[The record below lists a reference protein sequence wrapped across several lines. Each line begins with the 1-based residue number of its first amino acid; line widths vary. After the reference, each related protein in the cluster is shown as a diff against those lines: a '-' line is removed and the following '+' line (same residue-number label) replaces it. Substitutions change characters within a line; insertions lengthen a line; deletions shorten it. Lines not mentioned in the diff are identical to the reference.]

1 MARRHGFADPRRG
14 RVRHVGIAT
23 DQTKKDRAKAGLH
36 HGRNIVANQ
45 KSLPSRR
52 KILQAASLLIGSA
65 ATTGLGSRRATAAGY
80 PERPIKIIVPFA
92 YSGPTD
98 IMARILTTPL
108 GDAIGGSIIVENKP
122 GAGGNIGIGAAAHAE
137 PDGYTLLVT
146 SSAYVV
152 NPGLYTSIPYDPYK
166 DFAPV
171 AELGT
176 SPNVILVNPKLA
188 VNSVA
193 DLIAYAKAHP
203 DELNYASPGVGTTPQ
218 LSAELFKIIAG
229 IQMTHVPF
237 SGAGPAI
244 QAILGGTTQV
254 AFAALPPAHP
264 HIEAGALKALAVTGE
279 HRWFDLPDVPTMIE
293 LGYKDFISDT
303 FQGFLAPAKTPPAVI
318 DLLAKKSIEILKRPA
333 ITKQLADNGFEV
345 IANGPDGMKRR
356 IDDEIPKW
364 RDIIAKA
371 GIKPV

>member
-1 MARRHGFADPRRG
+1 MA
-14 RVRHVGIAT
+14 
-23 DQTKKDRAKAGLH
+23 KKKPP
-36 HGRNIVANQ
+36 
-45 KSLPSRR
+45 PSRR
-52 KILQAASLLIGSA
+52 EVLRAAGLLIGSA
-65 ATTGLGSRRATAAGY
+65 ATAGLAPTPARAAGY

-152 NPGLYTSIPYDPYK
+152 NPGLYASIPYDPYK
-166 DFAPV
+166 DFAPI

-188 VNSVA
+188 VNSLA

-218 LSAELFKIIAG
+218 LSAELLKIIAG
-229 IQMTHVPF
+229 VQITHVPF

-244 QAILGGTTQV
+244 QAILGGTTQI

-264 HIEAGALKALAVTGE
+264 HIESGALRALAVTGPG
-279 HRWFDLPDVPTMIE
+279 RWFDLPDVPTMIE
-293 LGYKDFISDT
+293 LGYKDFVSDT
-303 FQGFLAPAKTPPAVI
+303 FQGFLAPVKTTPAVI
-318 DLLAKKSIEILKRPA
+318 ALLAKKSIEILRRPA
-333 ITKQLADNGFEV
+333 ITRQLADNGFEV
-345 IANGPDGMKRR
+345 IANGPDGMKKR
-356 IDDEIPKW
+356 IDDEVPKW